1 MPTLTRLG
9 LILLLL
15 VLVGGCIQ
23 PYRIA
28 IEQGNVVTDEMLEK
42 LKPGLTR
49 SQVRFLLGTPLI
61 TDPFHPERWDY
72 VHVYKEH
79 AGAPARTRKL
89 TVIFEGDTLARVEGD
104 YPERATA
111 RDDNGSAPA
120 EPMPGAPS
128 ADTHARAAPR
138 VPGGAA
144 SP

>member
-1 MPTLTRLG
+1 MPAPARLG

-15 VLVGGCIQ
+15 VLVGGCVQ
-23 PYRIA
+23 PYRVA

-72 VHVYKEH
+72 VHVFKEH

-89 TVIFEGDTLARVEGD
+89 TVIFEGDTLARVESD
-104 YPERATA
+104 YADRATA
-111 RDDNGSAPA
+111 RDDDGSAPA
-120 EPMPGAPS
+120 ERVPAAPS
-128 ADTHARAAPR
+128 DDAHAKAAPR
-138 VPGGAA
+138 APGGVA